1 MVLSWVEGTLEVS
14 VNCFR
19 SVSTHTRRR
28 AVASFA
34 ASLGALAA
42 APLTRAQSQA
52 STAQEPA
59 ITEKPALAANA
70 ARTAIHYEIEFSAS
84 PQRFYQAILDEK
96 QFTAFTGLAATNN
109 PIPGGAFS
117 QFGGLI
123 VGRNI
128 ELVANQR
135 IVQAWRPTHWDA
147 GIYSIVRFELKPRND
162 ELTLLFDHTGFPAG
176 EYDHLDSG
184 WHSHYW
190 DPVKKFLA

>member
-96 QFTAFTGLAATNN
+96 QFTAFTGLATNN

-117 QFGGLI
+117 QFGGLMW
-123 VGRNI
+123 
-128 ELVANQR
+128 A
-135 IVQAWRPTHWDA
+135 ATSSWSPTSASSRHGA
-147 GIYSIVRFELKPRND
+147 PR
-162 ELTLLFDHTGFPAG
+162 TGMQVYTP
-176 EYDHLDSG
+176 LSDSN
-184 WHSHYW
+184 
-190 DPVKKFLA
+190 